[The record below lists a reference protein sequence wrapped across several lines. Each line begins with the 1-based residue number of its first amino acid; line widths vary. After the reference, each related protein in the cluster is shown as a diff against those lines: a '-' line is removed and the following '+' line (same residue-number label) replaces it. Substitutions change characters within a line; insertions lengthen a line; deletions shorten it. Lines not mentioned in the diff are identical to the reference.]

1 MLCDRIGRRIVE
13 RRLLLA
19 RPAARKGDTS
29 RTEDG
34 KDVDTISQ
42 MRELVLL
49 MARSLVDDPG
59 SVAVTPA
66 ISEGGTSF
74 YLVVAA
80 GDEGKVIGK
89 QGRTARSFRTIL
101 SAAGTKCRRR
111 FVLDIAD
118 NRRS

>member
-19 RPAARKGDTS
+19 KQAVRMGDMS
-29 RTEDG
+29 RTEDE
-34 KDVDTISQ
+34 KNVETVSQ

-59 SVAVTPA
+59 AVAVTPA
-66 ISEGGTSF
+66 IIEGGTSF

-101 SAAGTKCRRR
+101 SAAGMKCRHR